1 MSLKAKYRL
10 GLPLGMLL
18 ATAALAPLAAAQGGS
33 PISLFAPGSAR
44 TEPPPGE
51 GVRGMRPETTGAIA
65 YFTVSPQASRS
76 LRSPKAGPTQMRIEL
91 PGGKDVTCS
100 LHSDKASAGGVT
112 FSGSVADE
120 DLSSCDLF
128 VSDGKVTGAID
139 TDAGRYRIMPVGK
152 GGTHA
157 VVEVKTQAFPQEED
171 RVLEP
176 PLPPAPDK
184 RSMRDEPPCD
194 VAGPGGKAKQ
204 FGPLRVLFLY
214 TPNAA
219 SDSTDI
225 KGEIAVMMRQ
235 FNQTLSLNKNFKAT
249 AELAAAL
256 QVTYTESG
264 DMETDLDRL
273 SGKVPG
279 FFDNVRQIRDKYKAD
294 FVHMLIRGSG
304 DACGIGWLL
313 DPQRPGS
320 GDWSFSL
327 ADRECAVGNFSFIH
341 EVGHNLG
348 LNHDRAVV
356 SNAGAEEFN
365 FGYVDIAHGIRT
377 VMAYNNACSDVNK
390 NCRRLPV
397 YSTPYLFYKG
407 VVLGKPI
414 TDSEG
419 ADNAEILCRNAAA
432 ATKFAETRAAGQ

>member
-1 MSLKAKYRL
+1 MMSLKAQFSL
-10 GLPLGMLL
+10 GLSLGVLL
-18 ATAALAPLAAAQGGS
+18 ATAALTGVANAQTS
-33 PISLFAPGSAR
+33 APISLFTPGTER

-51 GVRGMRPETTGAIA
+51 GVRGMRPETVGAVA

-76 LRSPKAGPTQMRIEL
+76 LRSPKPGPTQMRIAL
-91 PGGKDVTCS
+91 
-100 LHSDKASAGGVT
+100 
-112 FSGSVADE
+112 
-120 DLSSCDLF
+120 
-128 VSDGKVTGAID
+128 
-139 TDAGRYRIMPVGK
+139 
-152 GGTHA
+152 
-157 VVEVKTQAFPQEED
+157 
-171 RVLEP
+171 
-176 PLPPAPDK
+176 
-184 RSMRDEPPCD
+184 
-194 VAGPGGKAKQ
+194 PGGKAKQ
-204 FGPLRVLFLY
+204 FGPLRVLILY